1 VPFDPTH
8 PDPEQLAAWQAGELA
23 GPDGV
28 QVEAHVAGCAQ
39 CTRLVAMADRGRA
52 ALAALPEVE
61 APASLH
67 HRLAAALERELEV
80 ADGVHQPLATENG
93 VEERRLTAVA
103 DGNGQGEPTRA
114 GEPGPAGVGEP
125 GSTGEA
131 TRPGGLAPVGRQV
144 PAGEP
149 VHAGTTGWAGEHA
162 AGARPVPLAGR
173 RRRDARPRDRRLVAL
188 LSAAA
193 AVILL
198 VAGLVP
204 LLRHTGGQTAVTA
217 DRGPTTAAP
226 NALAGGGAA
235 GSLPVFSA
243 PDGYSGSALQSAL
256 TSDPQARAAYRA
268 ASSGRPSTAGPES
281 VNPQLSGGSG
291 GEKSGS
297 SNTAA
302 GGATG
307 SSAAPAPSGLQQD
320 ACVGAARSQARNQ
333 GLQPAFFVDTVYQ
346 GRPATVLVT
355 VRPGAAGQ
363 ADLWAFPRGNCSSPP
378 FDHEP
383 VGVTPP

>member
-8 PDPEQLAAWQAGELA
+8 PDPEQLAAWQAGEVP

-39 CTRLVAMADRGRA
+39 CTWLVAMAERGRA
-52 ALAALPEVE
+52 AVTALPEVE
-61 APASLH
+61 PPASLH
-67 HRLAAALERELEV
+67 RRLAAAVERELEV
-80 ADGVHQPLATENG
+80 ADVAHQPQATENG
-93 VEERRLTAVA
+93 VEERRLTAVT
-103 DGNGQGEPTRA
+103 DGNGQGEPLRA
-114 GEPGPAGVGEP
+114 GEP
-125 GSTGEA
+125 
-131 TRPGGLAPVGRQV
+131 RPGREPAPVGE

-149 VHAGTTGWAGEHA
+149 IHAGDRVRAGERGA
-162 AGARPVPLAGR
+162 DARPVPLAGR

-204 LLRHTGGQTAVTA
+204 LLRHTAGQTAVTA

-226 NALAGGGAA
+226 RVAVGGASA

-243 PDGYSGSALQSAL
+243 PAGYSGSALQSSL
-256 TSDPQARAAYRA
+256 TNDPKARAAYQA
-268 ASSGRPSTAGPES
+268 ASGARPQAAGPES
-281 VNPQLSGGSG
+281 VSPGISGGSTAD
-291 GEKSGS
+291 KSARSGD
-297 SNTAA
+297 TAA

-307 SSAAPAPSGLQQD
+307 GGAAPLPSGLQQD
-320 ACVGAARSQARNQ
+320 ACVTAARNQARNQ
-333 GLQPAFFVDTVYQ
+333 DLRPAFFVDTVYQ

-355 VRPGAAGQ
+355 VRPGAPAR

-378 FDHEP
+378 FGHEP
-383 VGVTPP
+383 VAVTPP